1 MSNPRISDAPRADA
15 PQADDARRVMLVS
28 GGTGSIGSVIAAQAL
43 AAGWRVALHGS
54 TTKSLAAILAGLLA
68 SAPAEQRRGFPADIK
83 QPGAIEH
90 LVAAVGAWAGRI
102 DAVIDCVS
110 TGPANRISGAFA
122 DTEPEGYAA
131 FMALS
136 VVNLQY
142 LAHAALPWLKR
153 GGGTLIAFASDAGRF
168 AAPRQSLI
176 GASRAGI
183 MGFVR
188 NLATEVARDGVR
200 VHCISPSFVEATK
213 TAQRLEQAST
223 DRLDKARR
231 RAGLGLPTPADIA
244 PLVLFLCSEGARCIT
259 GQVISVNG
267 GLNA

>member
-1 MSNPRISDAPRADA
+1 MSTRAP
-15 PQADDARRVMLVS
+15 RVMLVA
-28 GGTGSIGSVIAAQAL
+28 GGSGSIGRVIAAQAL
-43 AAGWRVALHGS
+43 AVGWRVAVHGS
-54 TTKSLAAILAGLLA
+54 SDA
-68 SAPAEQRRGFPADIK
+68 S
-83 QPGAIEH
+83 
-90 LVAAVGAWAGRI
+90 VAAVVKTLPAETRGYLAKGFTADINQPRAIERLVEEVAAWAGRI
-102 DAVIDCVS
+102 DAVIDCIS
-110 TGPANRISGAFA
+110 AGPAKRISGAFA
-122 DTEPEGYAA
+122 DTEPDGYAA
-131 FMALS
+131 FMAMS

-200 VHCISPSFVEATK
+200 VHCISPSFVEDTMTATRL
-213 TAQRLEQAST
+213 AQAGT

-244 PLVLFLCSEGARCIT
+244 PLVLFLCGDGARRIT
-259 GQVISVNG
+259 GQVISING

>member
-1 MSNPRISDAPRADA
+1 MPKTRAPRIDAPLAGDT
-15 PQADDARRVMLVS
+15 RRLMLVA

-43 AAGWRVALHGS
+43 TAGWRVALHGS
-54 TTKSLAAILAGLLA
+54 SASSVAAALDGPLTGA
-68 SAPAEQRRGFPADIK
+68 SAERLQGFPADIK
-83 QPGAIEH
+83 QPGAIER
-90 LVAAVGAWAGRI
+90 LVAQAGAWAGRI
-102 DAVIDCVS
+102 DAVIDCIS
-110 TGPANRISGAFA
+110 TGPALRISGPFA
-122 DTEPEGYAA
+122 DTEPDGYAA
-131 FMALS
+131 FMAMS

-153 GGGTLIAFASDAGRF
+153 GGGTLIAFASDAGRY

-188 NLATEVARDGVR
+188 NLATEVARDRVR
-200 VHCISPSFVEATK
+200 VHCVSPSFVEDTD
-213 TAQRLEQAST
+213 TARRLAAAGT
-223 DRLDKARR
+223 DRLEKARK

-259 GQVISVNG
+259 GQVISING

>member
-1 MSNPRISDAPRADA
+1 
-15 PQADDARRVMLVS
+15 MLVA
-28 GGTGSIGSVIAAQAL
+28 GGSGSIGRVIAAQAL
-43 AAGWRVALHGS
+43 AAGWRVAVHGS
-54 TTKSLAAILAGLLA
+54 SNA
-68 SAPAEQRRGFPADIK
+68 S
-83 QPGAIEH
+83 
-90 LVAAVGAWAGRI
+90 VAAVLKTLPAETRGYQAKGFTADINQPRAIERLVGEAAGWAGRI
-102 DAVIDCVS
+102 DAVIDCIS
-110 TGPANRISGAFA
+110 TGPAKRLAGAFA
-122 DTEPEGYAA
+122 ETEPEGYAA
-131 FMALS
+131 FMAMS

-168 AAPRQSLI
+168 AAPHQSLI

-200 VHCISPSFVEATK
+200 VHCISPSFVEDTMS
-213 TAQRLEQAST
+213 AQRLAQAGT
-223 DRLDKARR
+223 DRLDSARR

-244 PLVLFLCSEGARCIT
+244 PLVLFLCGDGARRIT
-259 GQVISVNG
+259 GQVISING

>member
-1 MSNPRISDAPRADA
+1 MSMSTGH
-15 PQADDARRVMLVS
+15 RVMLVA

-43 AAGWRVALHGS
+43 DAGWRVAVHGS
-54 TTKSLAAILAGLLA
+54 SDASVATTLKTLSGEARGD
-68 SAPAEQRRGFPADIK
+68 QVKGFPADINE
-83 QPGAIEH
+83 PRAIER
-90 LVAAVGAWAGRI
+90 LVEKIGAWCGRL
-102 DAVIDCVS
+102 DAVIDCIS
-110 TGPANRISGAFA
+110 TGPAKRLAGAFA
-122 DTEPEGYAA
+122 DTEPDGYAA
-131 FMALS
+131 FMAMS

-142 LAHAALPWLKR
+142 LAHAALPYLKR
-153 GGGTLIAFASDAGRF
+153 NGGTLIAFASDAGRF

-200 VHCISPSFVEATK
+200 VHCISPSFVEDTA
-213 TAQRLEQAST
+213 TAQRLGHAGT
-223 DRLDKARR
+223 DRLEKARR

-244 PLVLFLCSEGARCIT
+244 PLVLFLCGEGARRIT

>member
-1 MSNPRISDAPRADA
+1 
-15 PQADDARRVMLVS
+15 MLIA
-28 GGTGSIGSVIAAQAL
+28 GGTGSIGRVIAAQAL

-54 TTKSLAAILAGLLA
+54 SDASIQAALIDLSPPEVAREKDALIGLAA
-68 SAPAEQRRGFPADIK
+68 DIRL
-83 QPGAIEH
+83 PRAVEY
-90 LVAAVGAWAGRI
+90 LVADAAKWAGRI
-102 DAVIDCVS
+102 DAVVDCVS
-110 TGPANRISGAFA
+110 AGPAKRLSGAFV

-131 FMALS
+131 FLELS

-142 LAHAALPWLKR
+142 LAHASLPWLER
-153 GGGTLIAFASDAGRF
+153 SGGTLIAFASDAGRF

-183 MGFVR
+183 IGFVR

-200 VHCISPSFVEATK
+200 VHCVSPSFVDDTATARRL
-213 TAQRLEQAST
+213 AQAGGDRLE
-223 DRLDKARR
+223 KARQ

-244 PLVLFLCSEGARCIT
+244 PLVLFLCSEGARRIT